1 MEYKVLYRKYR
12 PTNFDQLVGQE
23 NIVKI
28 LRNSVINNKIAHAY
42 IFTGPRGTGKTSTA
56 KIFAKVINCEN
67 PENGIPCEV
76 CTNCK
81 EFLTSPDIIE
91 IDAASNSGVDN
102 IRGMIE
108 NVGIAPSLGKYKI
121 YIIDEVHMLSKEA
134 WNAFLKTLEEPPAN
148 VIFILATTEIQDVPM
163 TILSRCQRFDFQ
175 RIDRNLI
182 FKNLARI
189 CDLESIKYTEDALK
203 EVAFLSDGCMRDA
216 LSILDQLS
224 KVSDEINIGVL
235 KDNYGLITNDE
246 IEALYTYILKNDLS
260 SMMTSIESMKES
272 GLDIKVLINKM
283 LDVFLEK
290 AITLKQKNVST
301 AAFKQL
307 KKLIESLNG
316 LIPKLNYS
324 ANGYL
329 LLELELL
336 SYINDEDNKI
346 ISREIINL
354 DTKFDVNSMINK
366 ENNKQIYNI
375 CDEFIN
381 IRINNT
387 FVAANKDSK
396 VKANDKWNEFK
407 NVVKNENLTEFF
419 SIIKSS
425 ALQVASDAYIIFV
438 TSSISIKTV
447 ANSKLFELETKFNTS
462 TKSNYKLIFIS
473 KGDWD
478 EFMKNFDKSKKYTM
492 QEEKEYI
499 NEDKGT
505 IKTAEN
511 LFGNDNMIIE

>member
-12 PTNFDQLVGQE
+12 PKNFDELVGQE

-28 LRNSVINNKIAHAY
+28 LRNSIVNGKIAHAY

-56 KIFAKVINCEN
+56 KIFAKAINCESS
-67 PENGIPCEV
+67 ENGIPCES
-76 CTNCK
+76 CINCK

-108 NVGIAPSLGKYKI
+108 NVGIAPSIGKYKT

-175 RIDRNLI
+175 RIDRDLI
-182 FKNLARI
+182 LKNLSRI
-189 CDLESIKYTEDALK
+189 CDVEGIKYQEDALK

-224 KVSDEINIGVL
+224 KVSDEINIDVL
-235 KDNYGLITNDE
+235 KSNYGLITNDE
-246 IEALYTYILKNDLS
+246 IDAIYSNILKNDLTAL
-260 SMMTSIESMKES
+260 MNGIEAMKES

-290 AITLKQKNVST
+290 AINLKQKNAST
-301 AAFKQL
+301 TAFKQV

-324 ANGYL
+324 TNGYL

-336 SYINDEDNKI
+336 SYINDDDNKI
-346 ISREIINL
+346 ISREIMNL
-354 DTKFDVNSMINK
+354 DTKFDVNSMISNDK
-366 ENNKQIYNI
+366 GNQIYNI
-375 CDEFIN
+375 CDDFVN

-387 FVAANKDSK
+387 FVNANKEHKIEAS
-396 VKANDKWNEFK
+396 NKWNDFK
-407 NVVKNENLTEFF
+407 EIVTKENLTEFF

-425 ALQVASDAYIIFV
+425 TLQVASDTHIIFV

-447 ANSKLFELETKFNTS
+447 GNSKLYELETKFNS
-462 TKSNYKLIFIS
+462 VVKSNYKLIFIS
-473 KGDWD
+473 KSDWD
-478 EFMKNFDKSKKYTM
+478 EFMKLYDKNKKYDLID
-492 QEEKEYI
+492 ESEYV
-499 NEDKGT
+499 NENKGT
-505 IKTAEN
+505 VKAAEN
-511 LFGNDNMIIE
+511 IFGNDKMTIE